1 MSVLRFFV
9 REYSGP
15 GEWLLVSRLLL
26 DDSGVGRRFS
36 VECSGGRMWCFEF
49 LVEGFGEVDDLV
61 RRVRVGGS
69 VGDLV
74 DFFEGL
80 GFGVVLPEDVVF
92 F

>member
-1 MSVLRFFV
+1 MIDLYFFV
-9 REYSGP
+9 REYNGP

-26 DDSGVGRRFS
+26 SESGSGRRFS

-49 LVEGFGEVDDLV
+49 LVDGVGGEEDLV

-74 DFFEGL
+74 DFFSGL
-80 GFGVVLPEDVVF
+80 GFGLVLPEGVVF